1 MISSLRRRF
10 NVMRWFVGTTA
21 AVGIGL
27 LAWTVASVD
36 VDLLS
41 NQLRSIR
48 VVLPL
53 VLVLAGV
60 RFAFQAEGWR
70 LAAKGGAEGLQRGE
84 TFAAVVAGES
94 AGYFALGPVSREPI
108 KASFVAHRLDQGVGL
123 AAAVAERVAYSAA
136 AAALSVL
143 GLGILAIRHG
153 HGASFAIGV
162 LVSLTV
168 IAIGWRMRSQ
178 KCRATSPQQ
187 GRKTTLATLRE
198 LADDLRNRRAAI
210 TGMAAFA
217 LLQEAS
223 NVVEAYLVM
232 ALLGATPSL
241 AGIIVLE
248 GVSRLV
254 NAAGQFI
261 PGKLGVSE
269 ASSTALAAAL
279 NLGGSY
285 GLSLALAR
293 RARSL
298 AWGAIGLVL
307 LAHRAAAGSPSSDQR
322 RRSAVGV
329 ATIARL
335 NLAASR

>member
-10 NVMRWFVGTTA
+10 NGTRWLVGATA

-41 NQLRSIR
+41 NQLHSIR
-48 VVLPL
+48 IVLPL
-53 VLVLAGV
+53 VLVLAAV

-70 LAAKGGAEGLQRGE
+70 LAAKGAEGLQRGE
-84 TFAAVVAGES
+84 TFAAVIAGES

-108 KASFVAHRLDQGVGL
+108 KASFIAHRVDQRVGL

-136 AAALSVL
+136 AAALSIL

-153 HGASFAIGV
+153 HGASFAMGV
-162 LVSLTV
+162 LVFLAV
-168 IAIGWRMRSQ
+168 IAIAWRMRSE
-178 KCRATSPQQ
+178 KCRAILLPQ

-198 LADDLRNRRAAI
+198 MADDLRNRRAAI
-210 TGMAAFA
+210 IGMATFA

-223 NVVEAYLVM
+223 NVFEAYLVM

-298 AWGAIGLVL
+298 AWGAIGLAL
-307 LAHRAAAGSPSSDQR
+307 LAHRAATGLPSSDQG
-322 RRSAVGV
+322 RRSAAGV
-329 ATIARL
+329 ATIACL